1 VKKNRLTTFSSLL
14 FCSVIF
20 HAVKSKD
27 EKVVRRFFSL
37 KLGVMTEPTNGKN
50 QLFNFLV
57 VIWSRLRIRDHFSTS
72 LSIAE

>member
-1 VKKNRLTTFSSLL
+1 
-14 FCSVIF
+14 
-20 HAVKSKD
+20 
-27 EKVVRRFFSL
+27 
-37 KLGVMTEPTNGKN
+37 MTEPTNGKN